1 MADTV
6 ALKES
11 FSVALN
17 SVTNMEELE
26 KNPCGILRQKRFHY

>member
-26 KNPCGILRQKRFHY
+26 KIRVKEQN